1 MLDADLTPGFVS
13 RQFNHNPNNSAFQVK
28 NHGYIFFCEKYCLS
42 NPPFVNNYSHFFK
55 KLSFLTGG
63 KT

>member
-28 NHGYIFFCEKYCLS
+28 KTLVMY
-42 NPPFVNNYSHFFK
+42 FFK
-55 KLSFLTGG
+55 KILFIQSSFY
-63 KT
+63 K

>member
-28 NHGYIFFCEKYCLS
+28 KTLVMYFFFKFCLF
-42 NPPFVNNYSHFFK
+42 NPPFINNFPRCIIFQRENY
-55 KLSFLTGG
+55 
-63 KT
+63 